1 MIATES
7 LRGSRLL
14 VVVMA
19 VALAASSLVVNHS
32 GAKAVTGAI
41 TEYPIT
47 TAAAR
52 PTLITTGSD
61 GNLWFVEEGANKVAK
76 ITTAGAFTEFDAPTS
91 GSPAVITVGP
101 DGNLWFTD
109 ETANT
114 VDKATTAGAIV
125 EYP

>member
-14 VVVMA
+14 VVVLA
-19 VALAASSLVVNHS
+19 VAPAASSLVFNHS
-32 GAKAVTGAI
+32 AAKAVTGAI

-47 TAAAR
+47 TAASQ

-76 ITTAGAFTEFDAPTS
+76 MTTAGVVTEYDVPTAS
-91 GSPAVITVGP
+91 AQPYSIV
-101 DGNLWFTD
+101 
-109 ETANT
+109 
-114 VDKATTAGAIV
+114 AG
-125 EYP
+125 